1 MAFEP
6 VDVYPCTI
14 NEEYVD
20 LSVTIA
26 SLFGHLCF
34 GSTFAHD
41 EEMERLASQREALIT
56 GTNDCDLQTPSSGER
71 SVDQPETSPVSLLGS
86 SSNLES
92 RALDDLDRVPK
103 RSRTSASFPRNHDFD
118 IKKRSLSTEVLT
130 PKKKLPRLKQS
141 FKAYLGQSE
150 REKTLLP
157 PKSTDPLS
165 NNVMSPTGTSQT
177 AIFGRQ
183 VPSRAPH
190 LATITRTDTLQ
201 SECTASHP
209 AGVHP
214 GTQVGPIE
222 VSDDDPLSQG
232 NGACDFLLEEIPEP
246 DDMTTT
252 LDESQLGSET
262 QVTVSD
268 TAFECQSQSSQDTKA
283 VRLQQRREAYRAAKR
298 PNGSWGNCH
307 GLISSSHH
315 HGEEEA
321 EL

>member
-1 MAFEP
+1 MAFKP

-14 NEEYVD
+14 DEDYVD
-20 LSVTIA
+20 LSLTIA

-56 GTNDCDLQTPSSGER
+56 GTNKYDLQTASSGER
-71 SVDQPETSPVSLLGS
+71 SVDQQATSPVSLLGS

-103 RSRTSASFPRNHDFD
+103 RSRTSASFPRNHKFD

-130 PKKKLPRLKQS
+130 PKQKLPRLKQS
-141 FKAYLGQSE
+141 FKAYLGQSG
-150 REKTLLP
+150 REMTLLT

-165 NNVMSPTGTSQT
+165 NYVMSPTGTSQT
-177 AIFGRQ
+177 AILGRQ

-190 LATITRTDTLQ
+190 LETTTRTDTLQ
-201 SECTASHP
+201 SKRTANHS
-209 AGVHP
+209 AVVYP
-214 GTQVGPIE
+214 GTQVEPVE
-222 VSDDDPLSQG
+222 VSDGDPSSQG

-252 LDESQLGSET
+252 LDGSQLGSET
-262 QVTVSD
+262 QVTISD

-298 PNGSWGNCH
+298 PNGSWGIRH
-307 GLISSSHH
+307 GLISSNHH